1 MKKKLV
7 NYEINWSQ
15 DYELVNFMQPFIE
28 EWERIQLEESNYKDA
43 KELIE
48 RIKNGNPSKT

>member
-7 NYEINWSQ
+7 EYEIKWVQN
-15 DYELVNFMQPFIE
+15 DYDLINFMQPFIE
-28 EWERIQLEESNYKDA
+28 EWERIQLEESNYKEA

-48 RIKNGNPSKT
+48 RIKNGHTS